1 MKKFLKKKILNFLRY
16 FFNRRNNNKYYLT
29 IPKEQILTFNIKDNL
44 MFYTKGIKPIFIIRK
59 NNKDLN
65 FFCSLNYL
73 EGNNL
78 HITNYSVNKN
88 DEIKN
93 GINEL
98 LKFLSVKK
106 INYQNLTIDLY
117 YENIND
123 NIILNKEIDNVF
135 RELKFKWIKLE
146 NLEGGIRYQKMK
158 YINPNY
164 NPSNNINDSILNLT
178 SGLIIYFGSD
188 KMEKI
193 INSKNFN
200 LFNLKIL
207 EKIYENK
214 TLEIENIKFYLN
226 DLHYNQCSD
235 LTEIIKLL
243 SLENINIK
251 LPSVKRNNFIL
262 YDILKLKIQFESFI
276 PVKIKGKKYIRIDCP
291 IQVLFEKQYQQ
302 KFYLIFML
310 DGNILIIG
318 EFNQLIIQKL
328 KTNNI
333 YNVFKEIY
341 HNIEEINENVSS
353 IYIPEINEEVI
364 SKSNN
369 LIENTKIKDIKQIF
383 SFYKISS
390 GSDNKNY
397 SIKILPKE
405 NDIILKENYFLSI
418 MNTEII
424 NDYNIS
430 STFCPFLNKK

>member
-1 MKKFLKKKILNFLRY
+1 M
-16 FFNRRNNNKYYLT
+16 
-29 IPKEQILTFNIKDNL
+29 TFNIKDNL

-59 NNKDLN
+59 NNKELN
-65 FFCSLNYL
+65 YFCSLNYL
-73 EGNNL
+73 NEGNNL

-98 LKFLSVKK
+98 LKFLSIKK

-123 NIILNKEIDNVF
+123 NIILNKEIDNIF

-164 NPSNNINDSILNLT
+164 ITSNNINNSILNLT

-193 INSKNFN
+193 INSKDFNLNLN

-276 PVKIKGKKYIRIDCP
+276 TVKIKGKKYIRIDCP
-291 IQVLFEKQYQQ
+291 IQVLFEKQFQQ

-333 YNVFKEIY
+333 YNIFKEIY

-353 IYIPEINEEVI
+353 IYIPEINEEII

-383 SFYKISS
+383 NFYKISS
-390 GSDNKNY
+390 NSDNNDY

-405 NDIILKENYFLSI
+405 KDIILKENYFLSI

-424 NDYNIS
+424 NDYNNDYNIS
-430 STFCPFLNKK
+430 SLFCTFLNKK